1 MRTCSWLWMLV
12 GLVWLVLAM
21 RKKEIQ
27 ERAGVGLRLAYG
39 LPVLAGFYLLFSNR
53 APIPRLE
60 TRLISPNSLI
70 DALGIALTAVGV
82 AVAIW
87 ARLYIGDNWS
97 SAAAVKVNH
106 ELIRTGPYAWV
117 RHPIYSGLLLAAIGT
132 SLVRDEVRGVLAL
145 PILWS
150 GFWIKSRIEEQFML
164 KTFGPAYAEYSRSTG
179 ALIPRF
185 HH

>member
-1 MRTCSWLWMLV
+1 MLV
-12 GLVWLVLAM
+12 GVVWLVLAV

-27 ERAGVGLRLAYG
+27 ERAGFGLRLAYG
-39 LPVLAGFYLLFSNR
+39 LPALAGFYLLFSSR
-53 APIPRLE
+53 VPFPWLE
-60 TRLISPNSLI
+60 MRLISPNSLI

-82 AVAIW
+82 TFAIW
-87 ARLYIGDNWS
+87 ARLYIGENWS

-132 SLVRDEVRGVLAL
+132 SLVRDEVRGLLAL
-145 PILWS
+145 PIVWF

-179 ALIPRF
+179 ALIPKF
-185 HH
+185 H